1 MTPKSQTRQALEL
14 AITRIR
20 RGVPKIVPIGQT
32 LSIAAVAK
40 EAGVSNAT
48 IHNRYPEI
56 ADAIR
61 KLVGDSRATQLEV
74 MRDKLNNC
82 QASLVELRKQCA
94 QLKIDLQNSQSIN
107 FRLLKENELLRTNL
121 TIEENVIAIRR

>member
-1 MTPKSQTRQALEL
+1 MP
-14 AITRIR
+14 
-20 RGVPKIVPIGQT
+20 PGQR

-56 ADAIR
+56 ADAVR
-61 KLVGDSRATQLEV
+61 KFVSATHATRLEV
-74 MRDKLNNC
+74 TRDKLKDC
-82 QASLVELRKQCA
+82 QARLVQLRKENA

-107 FRLLKENELLRTNL
+107 FRLLKENELSRAKLAQKD
-121 TIEENVIAIRR
+121 NVLDFRR